1 MRDVVRAAGRLAGLR
16 VAALAALLLFFPLA
30 ARGQAP
36 GADANPQVY
45 PARLIRI
52 IVPTGAGGITD
63 ILARYIGQKLS
74 ESMGQPVVIENRP
87 GAGGTIGSLAVAKA
101 PPDGYTLL
109 WVFPSHPVSP
119 SLYPKIPY
127 DAVRDFAPVTRVT
140 NVELVLV
147 VNNAVRARS
156 VAELIALDKANP
168 GSMNYGAVGEGSLG
182 HLAAVVFNRMT
193 GTKFVHVPYRGA
205 PQVETALIANDVQI
219 FFDVPITAG
228 PQVKAGKVRAL
239 AVTGSRRIATF
250 PDLPTMAEA
259 GVPGYDVTSWNGI
272 LAPAGT
278 PREIV
283 RKLNGE
289 VVRILGRPEVK
300 EWLAARAIEAV
311 GSSPEEFGA
320 VIEADIAK
328 WAKVIADAGMKAN

>member
-1 MRDVVRAAGRLAGLR
+1 MGRHAGLR
-16 VAALAALLLFFPLA
+16 IAALAAVLLVAPMLA
-30 ARGQAP
+30 MGQAP
-36 GADANPQVY
+36 GTDANPQAY

-74 ESMGQPVVIENRP
+74 ESVGQPVVIENRP
-87 GAGGTIGSLAVAKA
+87 GAGGTIGTLSVAKA
-101 PPDGYTLL
+101 TPDGYTLL

-119 SLYPKIPY
+119 TLYPKLPY
-127 DAVRDFAPVTRVT
+127 DPVKDLAPITRVS

-147 VNNAVRARS
+147 VNNTVRAKS

-168 GSMNYGAVGEGSLG
+168 GGMNYGAVGEGSLG

-193 GTKFVHVPYRGA
+193 GSKFVHVPYRGA
-205 PQVETALIANDVQI
+205 PQVEAALLANDVQI

-228 PQVKAGKVRAL
+228 PQVKAGRLRAL
-239 AVTGSRRIATF
+239 AVTSSRRIAML
-250 PDLPTMAEA
+250 PDVPTLAEA

-283 RKLNGE
+283 RKVNDE
-289 VVRILGRPEVK
+289 VVRILRRADVK
-300 EWLAARAIEAV
+300 EWLAARSIEPV

-320 VIEADIAK
+320 IIEADIAK
-328 WAKVIADAGMKAN
+328 WAKVIADAGMKVN

>member
-1 MRDVVRAAGRLAGLR
+1 MGRHAGLR
-16 VAALAALLLFFPLA
+16 IAALAAVLLVAPGLA
-30 ARGQAP
+30 LGQAP
-36 GADANPQVY
+36 GTDANTQAY

-52 IVPTGAGGITD
+52 VVPTGAGGITD

-74 ESMGQPVVIENRP
+74 ESVGQPVVIENRP
-87 GAGGTIGSLAVAKA
+87 GAGGTIGTLAVAKA
-101 PPDGYTLL
+101 APDGYTLL

-119 SLYPKIPY
+119 TLYPKLPY
-127 DAVRDFAPVTRVT
+127 DPVKDLVPITRVS

-147 VNNAVRARS
+147 VNNAVRAKS
-156 VAELIALDKANP
+156 VAELVALDQANP

-193 GTKFVHVPYRGA
+193 GSKFVHVPYRGA
-205 PQVETALIANDVQI
+205 PQVEAALLANDVQI

-239 AVTGSRRIATF
+239 AVTSSRRIAML
-250 PDLPTMAEA
+250 PDVPTLAEA

-283 RKLNGE
+283 RKVNDE
-289 VVRILGRPEVK
+289 VVRILRRADVK

-320 VIEADIAK
+320 TIEADIAK

>member
-1 MRDVVRAAGRLAGLR
+1 MRGIVRAVGRQCGLQI
-16 VAALAALLLFFPLA
+16 AALAALLLLVLPSAL
-30 ARGQAP
+30 GQAP
-36 GADANPQVY
+36 GADANTQNY

-74 ESMGQPVVIENRP
+74 ESVGQPVVIDNRP

-127 DAVRDFAPVTRVT
+127 DPVRDFAPITRVT

-147 VNNAVRARS
+147 VNNAVRAKS
-156 VAELIALDKANP
+156 VTELIALDKANP

-193 GTKFVHVPYRGA
+193 GSKFVHVPYRGA

-239 AVTGSRRIATF
+239 AVTGSRRIATL
-250 PDLPTMAEA
+250 PDVPTLAEA

-278 PREIV
+278 AREIV
-283 RKLNGE
+283 RKLNDE

>member
-1 MRDVVRAAGRLAGLR
+1 MIRIARTLERHRWGRIIALVTFFLLLPP
-16 VAALAALLLFFPLA
+16 ALA
-30 ARGQAP
+30 QAP
-36 GADANPQVY
+36 VADISTQNY

-63 ILARYIGQKLS
+63 ILARYMGQKLS
-74 ESMGQPVVIENRP
+74 ESMGQPVVVENRP

-119 SLYPKIPY
+119 SLYPKLPY
-127 DAVRDFAPVTRVT
+127 DAVRDFAPITRVT
-140 NVELVLV
+140 NVELMLV
-147 VNNAVRARS
+147 VNNRVRAQS
-156 VAELIALDKANP
+156 VSELIALDRANP

-182 HLAAVVFNRMT
+182 HIAAMVFNRMT
-193 GTKFVHVPYRGA
+193 GSRFVHVPYRGA

-219 FFDVPITAG
+219 FFDVPITAV
-228 PQVKAGKVRAL
+228 PQVKAGRVRAL
-239 AVTGSRRIATF
+239 AVTGSRRIAAF
-250 PDLPTMAEA
+250 PEVPTMAEA

-278 PREIV
+278 PREII
-283 RKLNGE
+283 RKLNAE
-289 VVRILGRPEVK
+289 ILRILRQADVK

-320 VIEADIAK
+320 LIESDIAK
-328 WAKVIADAGMKAN
+328 WAKVIADAGIKAN